1 MARAISDDAYARLL
15 EVVRDIQAHFPT
27 QFQTNIMSMRFD
39 TLEAIINYLP
49 SVPLPTAD
57 DCINTVILAL
67 ARPEAG
73 EHDPFLAAKTSFAV
87 TAVQAL
93 VNSKHLTVKGGAE

>member
-1 MARAISDDAYARLL
+1 MTRVISDDDYARLL

-27 QFQTNIMSMRFD
+27 SLQTNIMSMRFD

-49 SVPLPTAD
+49 SVQPPTTD
-57 DCINTVILAL
+57 ECINTVILSL
-67 ARPEAG
+67 ARPEAK

-93 VNSKHLTVKGGAE
+93 ASSGHLKLKDTTP